1 MLLAFEKGD
10 LVRIRPSYK
19 PLGECQGLDMGI
31 IIRAIPMED
40 MPYKAEVLWNNGK
53 IEKTL
58 VGLLIKVNPQKEYL

>member
-19 PLGECQGLDMGI
+19 PLGPPGLDMGI
-31 IIRAIPMED
+31 IIRSIPMED
-40 MPYKAEVLWNNGK
+40 KPYKAEVLWNNGK